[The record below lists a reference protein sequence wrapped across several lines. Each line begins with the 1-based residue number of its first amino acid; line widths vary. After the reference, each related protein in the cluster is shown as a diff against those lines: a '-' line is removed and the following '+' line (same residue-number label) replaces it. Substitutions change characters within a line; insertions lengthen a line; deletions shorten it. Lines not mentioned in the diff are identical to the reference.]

1 MILLKKVI
9 STIGTIIICL
19 IILLPFA
26 SGGVALPTGVSSA
39 EIGTLINEFVGYW
52 KEVFGVV
59 LGA

>member
-1 MILLKKVI
+1 MILVKKVI

-26 SGGVALPTGVSSA
+26 SGGASLPTGVSSA